1 MYICFGVVTDFH
13 LYLKKAGISFKCLL
27 LNLESC
33 IGRLFGESILT

>member
-1 MYICFGVVTDFH
+1 MDFH